1 MLCSF
6 KERGETMKQYTQQE
20 LKALSD
26 KEALELCQEIRKH
39 LIDNVTVTGGH
50 LASNLGIVEISL
62 ALSRCFDLPKDKIIY
77 DTGHQSYVHKTLT
90 DRAESFDCLR
100 QYGGISGFPKMEES
114 GYDAFGVGHSSTGIS
129 AALGYA
135 QSAKLKKTG
144 AYSVAVIGDGAFTG
158 GMVFEALN
166 NVKRDDKLVIVL
178 NDNEMSI
185 SPSVGALSGY
195 LNKIRSGDGY
205 YELMDKT
212 RRAMMRIPL
221 LGKPVAGAIIRLKTW
236 LKRMMVAQSNLF
248 EMYGIR
254 YFGPGDGNDLKT
266 VERLFRAAKRH
277 QGPCIVHLYTVKGK
291 GYEPAEND
299 PSKFHSVGA
308 SKKKPAPKK
317 QDFSSVVGETLCK
330 MAEENPDLVAITAA
344 MTDGVGLGDFA
355 QSYPERFFDVGIA
368 EEHAQ
373 TCAAAMA
380 AGGLL
385 PVFCVYSTF
394 FQRAYDQFWHD
405 CVLQSLRTVT
415 VLDRAGLVGEDGP
428 THHGVYDVSMTMSM
442 PGVYIYSPATYK
454 EAAAALEKLCSR
466 DHDIKSP
473 AIVRVPKGSQGEKT
487 ALCFPCQED
496 IEVLGEGELCLVT
509 YGRQTEKC
517 LEAREL
523 LENEGI
529 KTRLIKINRIKPLD
543 VESFEKGIEKAKALL
558 FCEEG
563 MKTGGFSQWAVGEIA
578 TGRIKSDA
586 QLMDICAIE
595 GKVCHGKTDMLYQL
609 CGLDK
614 ESIYKK
620 AKELL
625 SHES

>member
-1 MLCSF
+1 
-6 KERGETMKQYTQQE
+6 MKQYTQQE
-20 LKALSD
+20 LKALNDSQ
-26 KEALELCQEIRKH
+26 AAELCEEIRRH
-39 LIDNVTVTGGH
+39 LIENVSKTGGH

-62 ALSRCFDLPKDKIIY
+62 ALSRCFDLPTDKIIY

-90 DRAESFDCLR
+90 DRAEKFGDLR
-100 QYGGISGFPKMEES
+100 QLGGISGFPKMEES
-114 GYDAFGVGHSSTGIS
+114 EFDAFGVGHSSTGIS

-135 QSAKLKKTG
+135 QSAKLKNTG

-166 NVKRDDKLVIVL
+166 NVKRDDRLIIIL

-205 YELMDKT
+205 YELMDKS

-221 LGKPVAGAIIRLKTW
+221 LGKPLARAIIRLKTR
-236 LKRMMVAQSNLF
+236 LKRMMLAQSNLF

-254 YFGPGDGNDLKT
+254 YFGPSDGNDLKT
-266 VERLFRAAKRH
+266 VERLLRAAKRH

-299 PSKFHSVGA
+299 PSRFHSVGSA
-308 SKKKPAPKK
+308 KKKQSSDK
-317 QDFSSVVGETLCK
+317 QDFSSVVGETLCR
-330 MAEENPDLVAITAA
+330 MAEVNPDLVAITAA

-355 QSYPERFFDVGIA
+355 QRFPDRFFDVGIA

-373 TCAAAMA
+373 TSAAAMA

-405 CVLQSLRTVT
+405 CVLQELGTVT

-428 THHGVYDVSMTMSM
+428 THHGIYDVAMTMSM
-442 PGVYIYSPATYK
+442 PGVYIYSPATFK
-454 EAAAALEKLCSR
+454 EAVSSLEKLLKKES
-466 DHDIKSP
+466 KLSSP
-473 AIVRVPKGSQGEKT
+473 AIVRIPKGGQSKR
-487 ALCFPCQED
+487 ALQCFDCTED
-496 IEVLGEGELCLVT
+496 VESFGEGELAMIC
-509 YGRQTEKC
+509 YGRQTERC
-517 LEAREL
+517 LEAKEL
-523 LENEGI
+523 LEAEGI
-529 KTRLIKINRIKPLD
+529 LSRVVKINRIKPLD
-543 VESFEKGIEKAKALL
+543 IACFEKAIRGAKRLL

-563 MKTGGFSQWAVGEIA
+563 VKIGGFSQWAVTQIA
-578 TGRIKSDA
+578 TGKIVCDA
-586 QLMDICAIE
+586 DKMDICAIDS
-595 GKVCHGKTDMLYQL
+595 KVCHGKVDTLYSL

-614 ESIYKK
+614 ESLYER

-625 SHES
+625 K